1 MKLLIQYSVMLVAI
15 SSNLCLD
22 HRNINILQETTWVSG
37 VEFTFPLK
45 ELQYIPCLDGRFHG
59 HIKTGTGEIVPS
71 TRTPHS
77 LIENSVFTPLTTFQQ

>member
-22 HRNINILQETTWVSG
+22 HRNINILQKPLGLV
-37 VEFTFPLK
+37 VEFTFPF
-45 ELQYIPCLDGRFHG
+45 ERAPVYSCLDGRFHG

-71 TRTPHS
+71 LGH
-77 LIENSVFTPLTTFQQ
+77 LVL